1 MGELI
6 YSLNVYTNLISVRRR
21 VLKSKMYM
29 IKTFSDVREDIVNF
43 IVFQLIW
50 IQNSEN
56 NKWRSWLAIQ
66 SAVTPTSSF
75 I

>member
-43 IVFQLIW
+43 IVFQLI
-50 IQNSEN
+50 
-56 NKWRSWLAIQ
+56 
-66 SAVTPTSSF
+66 
-75 I
+75 